1 MKYLPKLA
9 DKPLATS
16 PEELGNSK
24 QVDFV
29 YVTGDAYVDHPSF
42 GTAIIS
48 RLLEDCGFTVGI
60 IPQPEYKTAYKDK
73 SGKGV
78 CVFSRPRLA
87 FLVSSGNID
96 SMVAHYTASKKKRS
110 NDYYSPEQK
119 AGLRPDRAVIVYC
132 NLIRQAYG
140 DVPIIIGGLE
150 ASLRRFAH
158 YDYWDNK
165 VRRSILIDST
175 ADILSYGMGEKSI
188 PEIARLLDKGV
199 PVRKIR
205 SVKGTVVCTEL
216 DYTPTFPFTD
226 TYTYDELK
234 TDKEKYAKAFALQYK
249 NMDAVDGKAIV
260 EYYDKKKIVQNPPS
274 PLLTRDE
281 MDYIYS
287 LPYTRTWHP
296 MYDKV
301 GGISA
306 INEVEFSLTHNRG
319 CFGGCAFCS
328 IAFHQGRNVVS
339 RSIESLE
346 EEAKLLTTIK
356 GFKGYIHDVGGPTAN
371 FRYGPCKQVREGKK
385 GVCKNRR
392 CLAPEPC
399 KNLIVD
405 HSEYIELLE
414 RLEKIPKVKKVFVRS
429 GVRFDYAIYDKS
441 DKFIKRL
448 VTKHV
453 SGQLKVAPEHICD
466 KVLSY
471 MGKPSV
477 KVYEKFCNKY
487 FDECKKANL
496 EQYLVPY
503 LMSSHPGSTIDEAV
517 DLALYLKRK
526 NIRPEQVQDFYPT
539 PGTASTTMYYTGLD
553 PFTLKHVYVPKEY
566 EEKKIQR
573 ALLQATRPENREL
586 VQKAIRMSNRKDAK
600 NLLPRNPQIS
610 AYGVTNRQK
619 GSKNNVSAKNSKT
632 FAKQK
637 RNNTLKSKPATRKT
651 VKTTKKRNG

>member
-1 MKYLPKLA
+1 
-9 DKPLATS
+9 
-16 PEELGNSK
+16 
-24 QVDFV
+24 
-29 YVTGDAYVDHPSF
+29 
-42 GTAIIS
+42 
-48 RLLEDCGFTVGI
+48 
-60 IPQPEYKTAYKDK
+60 
-73 SGKGV
+73 
-78 CVFSRPRLA
+78 
-87 FLVSSGNID
+87 
-96 SMVAHYTASKKKRS
+96 
-110 NDYYSPEQK
+110 
-119 AGLRPDRAVIVYC
+119 
-132 NLIRQAYG
+132 
-140 DVPIIIGGLE
+140 
-150 ASLRRFAH
+150 
-158 YDYWDNK
+158 
-165 VRRSILIDST
+165 
-175 ADILSYGMGEKSI
+175 MGEKSI

-216 DYTPTFPFTD
+216 DYTPTFPITD